1 MVTVVQEK
9 SQHLH
14 IDYQAML
21 GQILVR
27 EGYLRAEQLSEA
39 LATLQGRDQR
49 LGEYLI
55 EQRMLARWQLRRALT
70 SQSRLRLSA
79 VLSAA
84 LLGPISDILSGE
96 SVESYDNN
104 YLFLVQ
110 PLLVTM
116 AFTFDPACSRVSL
129 TDDGIMRLHVPSS
142 LGELDFDGL
151 RLKKGRVLDN
161 KNLSLQDLDLV
172 GATVSVRVIHHHTGL
187 PSGG

>member
-1 MVTVVQEK
+1 MVTVVREK
-9 SQHLH
+9 SQHLQ
-14 IDYQAML
+14 IDYRSML

-27 EGYLRAEQLSEA
+27 EGYLCAEQLNEA
-39 LATLQGRDQR
+39 VRALQGRDKQ

-55 EQRMLARWQLRRALT
+55 EQRMLARWQLRRALA

-79 VLSAA
+79 ALSLA
-84 LLGPISDILSGE
+84 LLGPVSGILAGE

-116 AFTFDPACSRVSL
+116 AFTFDPVCSRVSVM
-129 TDDGIMRLHVPSS
+129 DDGIMRLHVPSS

-151 RLKKGRVLDN
+151 RLKKGRVLDSQ
-161 KNLSLQDLDLV
+161 KLSLQDLDLA
-172 GATVSVRVIHHHTGL
+172 GATVSVRVIHQQAGL
-187 PSGG
+187 SFGE